1 MKKILSLIIL
11 ACALLLSAGCLTADT
26 PGAEEVGVRLITP
39 PEGFAIFGGQ
49 GTYTGI
55 IGAETPEIPAN
66 YSMGRVAIPA
76 GNATSPH
83 RLIGSTEFVHVI
95 AGAAEIRCDN
105 STVVAG
111 EGETVLLPEGV
122 LQSIAAAGD
131 RELRYIDAISP
142 PFAAASE
149 VSGEGLA
156 ALTVTTACVPVVI
169 PDPREGIEWDLGSE
183 MMIYTLANSVLM
195 DEIGFPLPYSVA
207 YGELLPGGSIGYN
220 RLNGS
225 SEVIV
230 VLGGEVEVFT
240 PDARSVR
247 VPAGSAAYVPPGQ
260 VKGYRNV
267 AASNATLLSFVDPAW
282 TPEGTAM
289 LE

>member
-1 MKKILSLIIL
+1 MQRILFLIF
-11 ACALLLSAGCLTADT
+11 ACVLLSAGCLTAS
-26 PGAEEVGVRLITP
+26 PPQAEEEEGVRLITP

-55 IGAETPEIPAN
+55 IGDETPDIRTN
-66 YSMGRVAIPA
+66 YSMGLVAIGP

-105 STVVAG
+105 STVVAR

-122 LQSIAAAGD
+122 LQSIATAGD
-131 RELRYIDAISP
+131 RELRYIDAVSP
-142 PFAAASE
+142 PFAAANE

-169 PDPREGIEWDLGSE
+169 PDPRQGIEWDLGSE

-207 YGELLPGGSIGYN
+207 YVELLPGGSIGFN

-240 PDARSVR
+240 PDAGSVR
-247 VPAGSAAYVPPGQ
+247 VPTGSAAYVPPGQ